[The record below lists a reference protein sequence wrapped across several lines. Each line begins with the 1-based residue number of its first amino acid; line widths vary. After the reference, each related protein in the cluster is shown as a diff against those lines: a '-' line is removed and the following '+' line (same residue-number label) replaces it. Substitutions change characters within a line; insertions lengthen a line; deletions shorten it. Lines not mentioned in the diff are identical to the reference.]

1 MVFLC
6 LWCIFIPVS
15 DLLQQQRQL
24 GRYTCAGLVSSSG
37 SLSCYLPTPGPLSLS
52 SPVTVGSGYVCVC
65 ERKRE
70 RLVVYLST
78 TEIRERELQ
87 CNGRNRYEMVKF
99 RQPILC
105 LLRGYVLV

>member
-1 MVFLC
+1 M
-6 LWCIFIPVS
+6 
-15 DLLQQQRQL
+15 
-24 GRYTCAGLVSSSG
+24 
-37 SLSCYLPTPGPLSLS
+37 
-52 SPVTVGSGYVCVC
+52 C